1 MEKTYETKENVGLII
16 IAIINLMFLI
26 GWFALIVIGVEPLP
40 LYVKIATLTRVC
52 ILYLLLFLPGIC
64 SMLSIDTD
72 WPIPIRMILAIVTI
86 VCFIKPMVTVTP
98 VFVEKATYQ
107 LETMTTELIQMN
119 NDQETQEE

>member
-1 MEKTYETKENVGLII
+1 MEKTYETKVSFGMVIM
-16 IAIINLMFLI
+16 AIINLMILI
-26 GWFALIVIGVEPLP
+26 GWFALIVIGVESLP
-40 LYVKIATLTRVC
+40 LNVKIETITMVC
-52 ILYLLLFLPGIC
+52 ILYVLLFLTRIC
-64 SMLSIDTD
+64 SMGIVPDL
-72 WPIPIRMILAIVTI
+72 PLLIRIILAIVTI